1 MSALQVMLAGK
12 VGPRALAG
20 SFFVSPATD
29 PQTSLNRSATQ
40 RDSDLRTDFDDAE
53 ADEWRVGV
61 RVIDRDAVQGLLL

>member
-29 PQTSLNRSATQ
+29 PQTSLNRSEHSETA
-40 RDSDLRTDFDDAE
+40 
-53 ADEWRVGV
+53 
-61 RVIDRDAVQGLLL
+61 I